1 MATQDL
7 RLIEPP
13 RGNPAGAGVEWI
25 GEGWRL
31 FARAPLMW
39 VVSIFVM
46 LVIAIVV
53 GIVPVIGS
61 LALQVAQP
69 VFLAGYVVACRS
81 LETGGDFELEHLFA
95 GFKRNFASLLI
106 VGLIFLAVS
115 IALLLVFALFAGFG
129 ILMAYVNGG
138 MDDVYP
144 ALIASGMSIMLGGL
158 VVVALS
164 VPLMMLYWFA
174 PALVVMH
181 DMAPW
186 AAMKASFRGCL
197 KNIVPFIVYGFVMM
211 VLAIVAMIPILL
223 GFLVWIPVAVA
234 STYAAYRAIY
244 TEQPAPAEAAIAKA
258 A

>member
-1 MATQDL
+1 MTTEGP
-7 RLIEPP
+7 RLVEPP
-13 RGNPAGAGVEWI
+13 RGNPVGAGVEWI

-39 VVSIFVM
+39 VISIFVM

-53 GIVPVIGS
+53 GIVPIIGS

-95 GFKRNFASLLI
+95 GFKKNFASLLI
-106 VGLIFLAVS
+106 VGLVFLAGS

-129 ILMAYVNGG
+129 ILMAYMTGG
-138 MDDVYP
+138 MNDVYP
-144 ALIASGMSIMLGGL
+144 ALMASGMSILLGSLVML
-158 VVVALS
+158 ALM
-164 VPLMMLYWFA
+164 VPLLMLYWFA
-174 PALVVMH
+174 PALVMMH

-211 VLAIVAMIPILL
+211 VLCIVALIPVFL
-223 GFLVWIPVAVA
+223 GLLVWIPVAIA
-234 STYAAYRAIY
+234 STYAAYRSIY
-244 TEQPAPAEAAIAKA
+244 TGQPVPAEPAIAKA

>member
-1 MATQDL
+1 MTEDL
-7 RLIEPP
+7 RLVEP
-13 RGNPAGAGVEWI
+13 RGNPVGAGVEWI

-39 VVSIFVM
+39 VISIFVM

-53 GIVPVIGS
+53 GIVPIIGS

-95 GFKRNFASLLI
+95 GFKKNFASLLI
-106 VGLIFLAVS
+106 VGLVFLAGS

-129 ILMAYVNGG
+129 ILMAYMTGG
-138 MDDVYP
+138 MNDVYP
-144 ALIASGMSIMLGGL
+144 ALMASGMSILLGSLVML
-158 VVVALS
+158 ALM
-164 VPLMMLYWFA
+164 VPLLMLYWFA
-174 PALVVMH
+174 PALVMMH

-211 VLAIVAMIPILL
+211 VLCIVAMIPILL
-223 GFLVWIPVAVA
+223 GFLVWIPVAIA
-234 STYAAYRAIY
+234 STYAAYRSIY
-244 TEQPAPAEAAIAKA
+244 TEQPVPAEPAMVKA